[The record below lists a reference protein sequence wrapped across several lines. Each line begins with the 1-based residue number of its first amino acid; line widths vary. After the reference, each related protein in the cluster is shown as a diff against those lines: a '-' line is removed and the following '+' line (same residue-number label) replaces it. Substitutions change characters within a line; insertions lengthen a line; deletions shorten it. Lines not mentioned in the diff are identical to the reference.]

1 MVLELPSDD
10 PEGGVD
16 EVVVDVDL
24 GESVRRPRRAPLLLL
39 VVVDHDGGARRGDA
53 LLWPLVTAIEG
64 EFPMVIS
71 LQHVTLDLPD
81 LHRTHMHRK
90 TRYFPPNLLIPR
102 IEATVKHRLSQTG
115 PTKDPWTSIVLN
127 VQTLIRGQIFTGLT
141 SVLRE
146 RFGTFSSN
154 GNLEPYLSQRCHVQI
169 KYRAQQIS
177 NVDVDPHP
185 PLLPPPFRFPLPQTP
200 LEVMKREGGSAGGRW
215 GVFRPQNTPLMHRVR
230 ACAPPIS
237 PRNLPHLQ
245 AVAIAKRD
253 GVHHGPARTELTEE
267 GAWQVVLRRNT
278 RKQPTRTSAASVF
291 TQIRSAN
298 FWNILYSFR
307 TLVDFEL

>member
-64 EFPMVIS
+64 GYPIVIS
-71 LQHVTLDLPD
+71 LPHVTLVLSD

-141 SVLRE
+141 SVLGE
-146 RFGTFSSN
+146 RFGTFPSQLRN

-185 PLLPPPFRFPLPQTP
+185 RPSLPSSSFPFSPSPDSAGGNEERG
-200 LEVMKREGGSAGGRW
+200 REGGRQMGWVSFA
-215 GVFRPQNTPLMHRVR
+215 PKIHR
-230 ACAPPIS
+230 
-237 PRNLPHLQ
+237 
-245 AVAIAKRD
+245 
-253 GVHHGPARTELTEE
+253 
-267 GAWQVVLRRNT
+267 
-278 RKQPTRTSAASVF
+278 
-291 TQIRSAN
+291 
-298 FWNILYSFR
+298 
-307 TLVDFEL
+307 

>member
-146 RFGTFSSN
+146 RHLGSARVSERDDEEEVTGRQLTWFTG
-154 GNLEPYLSQRCHVQI
+154 SQRV
-169 KYRAQQIS
+169 K
-177 NVDVDPHP
+177 
-185 PLLPPPFRFPLPQTP
+185 
-200 LEVMKREGGSAGGRW
+200 
-215 GVFRPQNTPLMHRVR
+215 
-230 ACAPPIS
+230 
-237 PRNLPHLQ
+237 
-245 AVAIAKRD
+245 
-253 GVHHGPARTELTEE
+253 
-267 GAWQVVLRRNT
+267 
-278 RKQPTRTSAASVF
+278 
-291 TQIRSAN
+291 
-298 FWNILYSFR
+298 
-307 TLVDFEL
+307 